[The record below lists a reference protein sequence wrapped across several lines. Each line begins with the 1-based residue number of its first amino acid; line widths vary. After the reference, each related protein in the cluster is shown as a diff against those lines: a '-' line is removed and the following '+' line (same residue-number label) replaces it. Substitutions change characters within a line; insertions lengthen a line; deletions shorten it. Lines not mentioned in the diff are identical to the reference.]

1 MLWGQQAPP
10 TLGGVSVFGTAGIVL
25 AVRLAFRLLLAFAK
39 DVRIERQMDRE
50 TYR

>member
-10 TLGGVSVFGTAGIVL
+10 TLGGVSVFVPAGIVL